1 MTLSFALSWC
11 TVQIGCVCFSSLYM
25 YSHMS
30 WLIAPLISNTC
41 FVWIQS
47 ICAPQC
53 VTWCW
58 LSSCL
63 GEQPS
68 LWGLDTQEPL
78 SMAEKTNTP
87 DLWKNWFFWFLDI
100 MLKDRWDT
108 NAHLVGVSSYRFR
121 IMGVASVTSAP
132 LFFLSPSVYLY
143 WSTLGETTYKKYSTC
158 TITTF
163 YDNSTLIFHKKVV
176 YYLNITS

>member
-53 VTWCW
+53 DTWCW

-87 DLWKNWFFWFLDI
+87 DFWKNWFFWFLDI
-100 MLKDRWDT
+100 MLKDRWDS

-132 LFFLSPSVYLY
+132 RFSYRPVSICIGLPLVKQP
-143 WSTLGETTYKKYSTC
+143 TRNSTC